1 MMAFFNTVG
10 VGAGAGV
17 WVLIDFGYIFLLF
30 WFNLDNGRSAYFFLL
45 VVDGVSVVYE
55 KKGIFG
61 LLREDIE
68 ILRELF

>member
-1 MMAFFNTVG
+1 
-10 VGAGAGV
+10 
-17 WVLIDFGYIFLLF
+17 LIDFGYIFLLF
-30 WFNLDNGRSAYFFLL
+30 WFNLDNGCSAYFFLL